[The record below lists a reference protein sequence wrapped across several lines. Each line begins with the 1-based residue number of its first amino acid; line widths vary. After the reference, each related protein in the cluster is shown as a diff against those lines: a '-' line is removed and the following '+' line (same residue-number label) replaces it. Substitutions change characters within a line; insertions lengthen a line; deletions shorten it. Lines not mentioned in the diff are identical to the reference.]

1 MELVRINSFN
11 LNMNDLPN
19 STKFTEGSTELV
31 VPSNSISDPIP
42 PKSPAFFNPLAK
54 NSRDLSIII
63 CKLESTLNRDGL
75 TVGDVFAG
83 VGARGIRIGNEVKG
97 INSVL
102 IIDLIILYVDMRITA
117 ILIAV
122 ILLLDVLKNNLWYL

>member
-63 CKLESTLNRDGL
+63 CQLESTLDRDGL

-83 VGARGIRIGNEVKG
+83 VGARGIRIANEVKG

-102 IIDLIILYVDMRITA
+102 FNDLNSTA
-117 ILIAV
+117 IKYAIFKLLIK
-122 ILLLDVLKNNLWYL
+122 IYNHHLYFCL